1 MLFVLL
7 KHIIESNNQ
16 SPYKYNR
23 MDGNTNSDLVNIG
36 INTEF
41 ESNKV
46 VSTQTEN
53 CPVLD
58 SNLST
63 NMFVDNVNTDN
74 VNISMSPSS
83 SYDVKSKISESNV
96 FNNLN
101 LLLKSP
107 SHSYDDDVPM
117 EINDKYSVIEF
128 SNVQNNLEKNDYTTN
143 DFNSLLKDLQDSPEY
158 EQHQPSIKLDERLTA
173 LGLAIENYKPT
184 EAILESPTS
193 NYLNPHIV
201 RLDKVKEMLLDKFKS
216 ERIAKSYELRRS
228 MNDLP
233 QTQQIRLN
241 QIFKDL
247 FGNDHTYESD
257 PLSEE
262 EERIIA
268 HKRIV
273 KMVVELMTPYYKA
286 QRISRHMFKILAKL
300 ISKNIM
306 DRAYDSGSYFS
317 YEI

>member
-7 KHIIESNNQ
+7 KEIIESNNQ
-16 SPYKYNR
+16 SPYNYNR
-23 MDGNTNSDLVNIG
+23 TAGNINNDIINVG
-36 INTEF
+36 VNTEL
-41 ESNKV
+41 ELNKV
-46 VSTQTEN
+46 ISTQTES
-53 CPVLD
+53 CTVSD

-63 NMFVDNVNTDN
+63 NMFMNNVNTDN
-74 VNISMSPSS
+74 VNTSMSPSS

-101 LLLKSP
+101 MLLKSP
-107 SHSYDDDVPM
+107 SHSYDDVPM
-117 EINDKYSVIEF
+117 EINDKYNVIEF

-158 EQHQPSIKLDERLTA
+158 EHQSFIKLDERLTA
-173 LGLAIENYKPT
+173 LGLANENYKST
-184 EAILESPTS
+184 ETILESPTS
-193 NYLNPHIV
+193 NTLNPNIV
-201 RLDKVKEMLLDKFKS
+201 RLDKVKEMLLDKFKT

-228 MNDLP
+228 MNELP
-233 QTQQIRLN
+233 QEQQIRLN
-241 QIFKDL
+241 QMFKDL

-273 KMVVELMTPYYKA
+273 KMVVEFMTPYYKA
-286 QRISRHMFKILAKL
+286 HRISRHMFKILARL
-300 ISKNIM
+300 ISKNLM
-306 DRAYDSGSYFS
+306 DRAYDSSSYFS